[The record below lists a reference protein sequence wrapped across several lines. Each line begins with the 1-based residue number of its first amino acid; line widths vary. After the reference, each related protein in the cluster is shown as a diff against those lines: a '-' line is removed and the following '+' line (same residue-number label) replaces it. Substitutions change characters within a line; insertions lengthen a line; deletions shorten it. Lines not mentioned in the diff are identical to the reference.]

1 MSDKAEIILERRM
14 EKRRRRRKVKGMFFL
29 ALLFSI
35 GILIFALYSP
45 IFIIQGLDVQGADRL
60 KKEDIISASRIQ
72 NGLNIFKF
80 STIRARKDIEKV
92 PYVKEVSVQRKLPN
106 VVQISVKER
115 TPLAAVMYLSS
126 YILIDKEGIALEVNP
141 DIKSKNLIEIK
152 GIQLNNFTL
161 GKPITEN
168 NAAGLGAALDILT
181 LLQKDDLLSKIEY
194 IDVKDSDKIMM
205 YLDNRVNVNL
215 GDKVI
220 LSAAGECKYR
230 LDLLKNIIQSGQ
242 ISKSGYIDL
251 TRERATFRPN
261 TEGEQQ

>member
-1 MSDKAEIILERRM
+1 
-14 EKRRRRRKVKGMFFL
+14 MFFL

-45 IFIIQGLDVQGADRL
+45 IFIIRGFDVQGADKL

-80 STIRARKDIEKV
+80 STIRANKDIKKV
-92 PYVKEVSVQRKLPN
+92 PYIKEVSVQRKLPN
-106 VVQISVKER
+106 IVQISVKER

-126 YILIDKEGIALEVNP
+126 YILIDKDGIALEVNP

-152 GIQLNNFTL
+152 GIQFNNFTL

-168 NAAGLGAALDILT
+168 NAAGLEAALNILT
-181 LLQKDDLLSKIEY
+181 LLQKDELLLKIVY
-194 IDVKDSDKIMM
+194 INVEDPNKIMM
-205 YLDNRVNVNL
+205 YLDNKVNVNL

-220 LSAAGECKYR
+220 LSDTGECKYR

-242 ISKSGYIDL
+242 ISESGYIDL
-251 TRERATFRPN
+251 TREKATFRPN
-261 TEGEQQ
+261 TGGGQQ